1 MSRTREQ
8 TRISIV
14 DDEFVV
20 RRAFDRLLRAGGYE
34 PTCFAS
40 GDELLASLNGSD
52 GSACILLDLHM
63 PGLSGFDVLEA
74 LARNRKRIPVIVI
87 TADCDPA
94 VSARVMQLGAAS
106 CLNKP
111 VDESVLLRTIR
122 TVLD

>member
-1 MSRTREQ
+1 MSRTRKQ
-8 TRISIV
+8 ALIAVV
-14 DDEFVV
+14 DDESAV
-20 RRAFDRLLRAGGYE
+20 RRGFDRLLRADGYE
-34 PTCFAS
+34 PACFAS

-52 GSACILLDLHM
+52 GPACILLDLHM
-63 PGLSGFDVLEA
+63 PGLSGFDVLDA

-94 VSARVMQLGAAS
+94 VSARVMQLGAAH

-111 VDESVLLRTIR
+111 VDESVLLETIR